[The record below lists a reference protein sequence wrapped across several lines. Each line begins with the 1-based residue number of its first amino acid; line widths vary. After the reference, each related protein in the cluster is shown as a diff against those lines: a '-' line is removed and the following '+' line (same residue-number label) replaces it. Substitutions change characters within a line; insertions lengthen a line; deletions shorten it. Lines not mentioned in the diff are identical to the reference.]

1 MIFFLPC
8 ILLIGLSLLVAGI
21 MRIQKRSRAKRYI
34 TLFSEAFSKTGDIK
48 QTMVQV
54 ASCYRKRKKERK
66 ALEAGIYY
74 LEHSLLRDYASALSY
89 IYDVFDSSKLN
100 RAIDKC
106 HRQAIQSVQ
115 NQRRMLL
122 APPQK

>member
-21 MRIQKRSRAKRYI
+21 MRIQKRSRAKKYI

-66 ALEAGIYY
+66 A
-74 LEHSLLRDYASALSY
+74 LLRDYASALSY